1 MNKRIVCIC
10 MSVLL
15 CLTIICINTGPDVY
29 AGYYEDNDKYI
40 KQRVADRM
48 KEMSWEEKIAQM
60 ILVKAPLKMLQISR
74 NNISLADMFCLGKI
88 LKTVHRRNL
97 AIGSME
103 FRKRQRFRC

>member
-15 CLTIICINTGPDVY
+15 CLTVICMDTGTDVH

-60 ILVKAPLKMLQISR
+60 ILVKAPAK
-74 NNISLADMFCLGKI
+74 NAANIQKQLADMFCLGKI

-97 AIGSME
+97 EIGSME

>member
-15 CLTIICINTGPDVY
+15 CLTVICMDTGTDVH

-48 KEMSWEEKIAQM
+48 KKRSWEEKIAQR
-60 ILVKAPLKMLQISR
+60 LLLKMLQISR

-97 AIGSME
+97 EIGSME

>member
-15 CLTIICINTGPDVY
+15 CLTVICMDTGTDVH

-60 ILVKAPLKMLQISR
+60 ILVKAPAKNAA
-74 NNISLADMFCLGKI
+74 NNPPIIDTLVSSFSKYFSVASPGLIPGTNPADL
-88 LKTVHRRNL
+88 
-97 AIGSME
+97 
-103 FRKRQRFRC
+103 

>member
-15 CLTIICINTGPDVY
+15 CLTVICMDTGTDVH

-60 ILVKAPLKMLQISR
+60 ILVKAPAK
-74 NNISLADMFCLGKI
+74 NAANIQKQYQFGGYVLFGEDLRSDADSIFECEM
-88 LKTVHRRNL
+88 
-97 AIGSME
+97 ADE
-103 FRKRQRFRC
+103 Y

>member
-1 MNKRIVCIC
+1 

-15 CLTIICINTGPDVY
+15 CLTVICMDTGTDVH

-60 ILVKAPLKMLQISR
+60 ILVDGGGRCDALAGISGCQGVGAANFKLR
-74 NNISLADMFCLGKI
+74 ATDDDRIVGL
-88 LKTVHRRNL
+88 
-97 AIGSME
+97 
-103 FRKRQRFRC
+103 

>member
-15 CLTIICINTGPDVY
+15 CLTVICMDTGTDVH

-48 KEMSWEEKIAQM
+48 KK
-60 ILVKAPLKMLQISR
+60 
-74 NNISLADMFCLGKI
+74 ISLADMFCLGKI

-97 AIGSME
+97 EIGSME